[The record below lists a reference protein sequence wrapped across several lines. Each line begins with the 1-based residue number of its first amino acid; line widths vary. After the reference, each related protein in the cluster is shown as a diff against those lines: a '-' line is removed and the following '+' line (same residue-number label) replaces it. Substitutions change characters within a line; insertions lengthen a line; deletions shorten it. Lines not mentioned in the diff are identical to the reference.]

1 MVVID
6 KISNNDVGIDLKP
19 MLSRDEMICKQKEDD
34 EMNIIRRK
42 VEKWINTKFEI
53 IDGVLFDN
61 IWGNEACRRIMI
73 PISLIFQILEG
84 IYDVCDHQGIDRIIY
99 RFSLEM
105 NLQGKYK
112 DIRDYIKVCTVCNKN

>member
-1 MVVID
+1 
-6 KISNNDVGIDLKP
+6 
-19 MLSRDEMICKQKEDD
+19 
-34 EMNIIRRK
+34 MNIIRRK

-112 DIRDYIKVCTVCNKN
+112 NIRDYIKVCTVCNKN